1 MNNFRIGDT
10 VLRKSYGGDV
20 SFRIVRIIHERDKK
34 PVYVLRGILHRLLAD
49 SDGSDLVRQNTFS
62 AYLQTQREI
71 NKAKRYG
78 MRDKDFPFLPFL
90 RRVRGKPGRILQIDS
105 SSDYLNKCISYYSE
119 AGLKIIG
126 RTADE
131 NKQPTLVRS
140 LLERYK
146 PDILVVTGHD
156 GLKKSSNSNL
166 IESYRNSKYF
176 IMSVREA
183 RKYQPSPDKLCI
195 FAGACQ
201 SYFEA
206 IMEAGA
212 NFASS
217 PGRILINAIDPAI
230 VGRKIA
236 VTDSKIIVTPAEI
249 ALLTISG
256 SKGIGGVR
264 TRGRLIM

>member
-1 MNNFRIGDT
+1 MNNLRIGDI
-10 VLRKSYGGDV
+10 VFRRSYGGDV
-20 SFRIVRIIHERDKK
+20 SFRVVRIIHERDQK
-34 PVYVLRGILHRLLAD
+34 PVYVLRGILHRLIAD
-49 SDGSDLVRQNTFS
+49 SDGSDLVRQNPFS

-78 MRDKDFPFLPFL
+78 MRDKNFPFMPFL
-90 RRVRGKPGRILQIDS
+90 RRLKGKPGRILQIDS
-105 SSDYLNKCISYYSE
+105 SSDYLNKCAGYYSE
-119 AGLKIIG
+119 AGLRIIG
-126 RTADE
+126 RISDE
-131 NKQPTLVRS
+131 SKQPALVLP
-140 LLERYK
+140 LLKRYK

-156 GLKKSSNSNL
+156 GLKKSSDSSL

-183 RKYQPSPDKLCI
+183 RKYEPSPDKLCI

-236 VTDSKIIVTPAEI
+236 VTDSKITVTPAEI
-249 ALLTISG
+249 ARLTISG
-256 SKGIGGVR
+256 REGIGGR
-264 TRGRLIM
+264 NTRGRLIT